1 MSYIEI
7 DSENFATEVTAEKE
21 LSVLVDFWAPWCQ
34 PCMMLGPVIEEIA
47 DELDGVVKIGKLNCD
62 ESGDI
67 AMVMGIM
74 SIPCMVMF
82 KNGQE
87 LDRLVGLH
95 SKDEIIEFIEKYK

>member
-1 MSYIEI
+1 MKGYVYIM
-7 DSENFATEVTAEKE
+7 TTA
-21 LSVLVDFWAPWCQ
+21 VD
-34 PCMMLGPVIEEIA
+34 GI
-47 DELDGVVKIGKLNCD
+47 VKIGKLNCD